1 MVILLMKMDPTHLN
15 LFTLYA
21 YYLLVHIPFIWN
33 AVYFHIFY
41 HKLARIITRD
51 SIISI
56 NQVMAI
62 VERDLETCV

>member
-1 MVILLMKMDPTHLN
+1 MVILLIKMDPTHLN

-21 YYLLVHIPFIWN
+21 HYLLVHIPFIWN

-41 HKLARIITRD
+41 HKLACLTCD

-62 VERDLETCV
+62 VELESCM